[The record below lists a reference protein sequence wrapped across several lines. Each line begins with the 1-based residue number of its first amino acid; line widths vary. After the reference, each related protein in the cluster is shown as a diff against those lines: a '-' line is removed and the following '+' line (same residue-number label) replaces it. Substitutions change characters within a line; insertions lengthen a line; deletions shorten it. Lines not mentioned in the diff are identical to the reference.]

1 MKIAFV
7 ISCIN
12 SKSEGGGGHY
22 YSLLETAYQLGKEH
36 QVLIISIG
44 DVKPKAYNNISLDYV
59 HFDYQNKVLGT
70 YQKLK
75 NIIKDESV
83 DLIHAFDKISYFWV
97 RLVSWREKLPSC
109 LTICGGKNLKYYPL
123 ANDIILFSKE
133 NQAYFSSN
141 KKYEHSRIYLVPNR
155 LKEFSSDKIR
165 IEKILKTLNEKKDW
179 FKFLRIVRIGD
190 YYHKSSLQ
198 LINLVKRLNEDNIKC
213 CAIFIGSIEDESFF
227 KKLKDE
233 SSGDVFFFTEN
244 YFNTNAK
251 ELISLSDAVLG
262 TGRSFMEASSK
273 GKILLTPSQFN
284 IPALITE
291 NNFEE
296 AFYYNFSERV
306 VYDNYDENKNYSMIK
321 EVILDQKK
329 SNSLEQLS
337 LKLFAS
343 YFNSEALLSVV
354 GKIYKDARPSKLK
367 MLDLLTHMLMVIKRS
382 FIN

>member
-141 KKYEHSRIYLVPNR
+141 KKYEYSRIYLVPNR

-233 SSGDVFFFTEN
+233 SSDDVFFFTEN

-306 VYDNYDENKNYSMIK
+306 VYNNYDENKNYSMIK